1 MRILFVVLISMFAAG
16 AARAD
21 TARDA
26 LTEVARCASVA
37 DASERLK
44 CFDAVAVRAKALLAA
59 PTPEAESK
67 KSFLD
72 WFGFARPPKP
82 VTKAEDFG
90 KAPQAEPGELAEIAA
105 TVTELAKTGRGKAI
119 FILDNGQVWRQ
130 IDGDAT
136 EVAFATPG
144 KPMKVTIEIGVM
156 GSYNLTIE
164 GRNGLVKVTRLK

>member
-1 MRILFVVLISMFAAG
+1 MRILVAVLISMFAA
-16 AARAD
+16 AVHAD

-26 LTEVARCASVA
+26 LTEVARCAGVA

-44 CFDAVAVRAKALLAA
+44 CFDAVALRAKSLLAA
-59 PTPEAESK
+59 PAPEAETR

-72 WFGFARPPKP
+72 WFGFARPPQP
-82 VTKAEDFG
+82 VTRADDFG
-90 KAPQAEPGELAEIAA
+90 KPPQVEPGELSQIAA

-130 IDGDAT
+130 LDSDGT
-136 EVAFATPG
+136 EVAFAAAG
-144 KPMKVTIEIGVM
+144 KPMKVTVETGIM

-164 GRNGLVKVTRLK
+164 GRNGLIKVTRLK